1 MLTAT
6 RMNERQEEM
15 FLFAISRFWYFVI
28 VLQSHARG
36 ISSLEHEFFSQ
47 RRGFGGGGGGG
58 VLATRRLLVEHHPSL
73 WHQGKN
79 TKSLFD
85 GV

>member
-47 RRGFGGGGGGG
+47 RRGFGGWGGGGG
-58 VLATRRLLVEHHPSL
+58 GACDEALVSWASSIIVTPRQEH
-73 WHQGKN
+73 
-79 TKSLFD
+79 
-85 GV
+85 

>member
-6 RMNERQEEM
+6 QVNERQEEM
-15 FLFAISRFWYFVI
+15 FLFAVSRFWYFVI

-47 RRGFGGGGGGG
+47 RRGVWGGGG
-58 VLATRRLLVEHHPSL
+58 ACDEALVSWASSIIVTPRQEH
-73 WHQGKN
+73 
-79 TKSLFD
+79 
-85 GV
+85 